1 MNLQKLEDLKAM
13 VQIDEDFGA
22 IWKYFFD
29 HFGEKPEFAA
39 LGKPAD
45 ETVRSYLE
53 PILEDICKRVANREV
68 MIAEFLLSE
77 VPGHGFFHGPCLTDA
92 GIVVV
97 MYFEDVKMGMISLSS
112 GLGGLGAFGGLVP
125 GAPGTGIV
133 HYARFTA
140 IPVEKKGAVLLQSK
154 SNTSH

>member
-22 IWKYFFD
+22 VWKFFFD

-39 LGKPAD
+39 TGKPAD
-45 ETVRSYLE
+45 GEMQSYLE
-53 PILEDICKRVANREV
+53 PILEDICKRIANREV
-68 MIAEFLLSE
+68 MIADFMLSE
-77 VPGHGFFHGPCLTDA
+77 VPGHGFYHGPCLTDA

-97 MYFEDVKMGMISLSS
+97 IYFEDVKMGMVSLTPGIGS
-112 GLGGLGAFGGLVP
+112 GM
-125 GAPGTGIV
+125 V

-140 IPVEKKGAVLLQSK
+140 VPVESKGGVMLQSRG
-154 SNTSH
+154 NTSH